1 MEFKQIPFGKYLS
14 IFVSGPQRSGT
25 RYTAQTIAD
34 SLKDYRCIQTGTTQ
48 HDEFDWPYYGETPRE
63 IRLASRGISIHPNKD
78 NKVIQCPNVSH
89 KLHKLKDAKDFVIW
103 MVRNEEDVNASEER
117 INWLQSSHDPP
128 RNRFEEEE
136 KPKYLDMFP
145 EYEEKIKRFKR
156 NYTMKT
162 WMWNNVQKPLMK
174 VDYLELPF
182 ETLRQTDGYLPKEKR
197 KGFTK
202 DQIRWKNWDEDI
214 PKIVG

>member
-89 KLHKLKDAKDFVIW
+89 KLHKLKDAKDLVDAAPSPLKESVAKDEAEA
-103 MVRNEEDVNASEER
+103 MKKQLEEAGAEV
-117 INWLQSSHDPP
+117 
-128 RNRFEEEE
+128 
-136 KPKYLDMFP
+136 
-145 EYEEKIKRFKR
+145 
-156 NYTMKT
+156 
-162 WMWNNVQKPLMK
+162 
-174 VDYLELPF
+174 EL
-182 ETLRQTDGYLPKEKR
+182 K
-197 KGFTK
+197 
-202 DQIRWKNWDEDI
+202 
-214 PKIVG
+214 